1 MDLTMDRLER
11 LVNLVAALIDT
22 DRPLTRAEIHERIEG
37 YSDDTEAFRRNF
49 ERDKELLRNLGL
61 PLTIETVGAGGAE
74 EAGYRIPRERYELP
88 DPGLDDSELAA
99 LRLAASAVHL
109 EGPWGE
115 DAITRALHKLGGAVG
130 GTDGGALSGRLAAIP
145 GADPAAAAFSAI
157 SERRT
162 VTFTYRGEE
171 RRVDP
176 WSLSFRRGHWYLAG
190 FDHARE
196 GERLFRLDR
205 VEGDLTPEGARD
217 AFERPARTAA
227 APPHAWRIGEDDEIV
242 AELLV
247 DADQV
252 RFVRDA
258 LAGDAAET
266 QTVGAGG
273 GTVFR
278 VPVRNVAAFRS
289 LALDF
294 LDHVEVLGPPALR
307 SDFRAWLESIVATGD
322 HGG

>member
-1 MDLTMDRLER
+1 MDRLER

-22 DRPLTRAEIHERIEG
+22 DRPLTRAEIRERIEG
-37 YSDDTEAFRRNF
+37 YSEDPEAFRRNF

-61 PLTIETVGAGGAE
+61 PLTVETVGAGTLE
-74 EAGYRIPRERYELP
+74 ESGYRIPRERYELP
-88 DPGLDDSELAA
+88 DPGLDDGELAA

-109 EGPWGE
+109 EGPWGD

-130 GTDGGALSGRLAAIP
+130 GPDGGGASGRLAAIP
-145 GADPAAAAFSAI
+145 GADPAAEAFSAI

-162 VTFTYRGEE
+162 VTFSYRGEE

-190 FDHARE
+190 FDHARQD
-196 GERLFRLDR
+196 ERLFRLDR
-205 VEGDLTPEGARD
+205 VEGDLTPQGPPG
-217 AFERPARTAA
+217 AFERPGGIAA
-227 APPHAWRIGEDDEIV
+227 APPPAWRIGEDDEIV

-247 DADQV
+247 DTDQV

-258 LAGDAAET
+258 LGGDATETAQDAES
-266 QTVGAGG
+266 GGPDG

-278 VPVRNVAAFRS
+278 VPIRNMAAFRS
-289 LALDF
+289 LTLDF

-307 SDFRAWLESIVATGD
+307 SDIVAWLESAVASGESD
-322 HGG
+322 G